1 MDMEGRWRESW
12 VGEGISRRIG
22 GVRVGCGEGQGRWP
36 VGHENEWIFET
47 DLGEEVGDISRM
59 RQRPGIREEPKH
71 QWE

>member
-1 MDMEGRWRESW
+1 MGRVKGVQEQVWRRTSHQE
-12 VGEGISRRIG
+12 
-22 GVRVGCGEGQGRWP
+22 RWL